1 MLGVHRPIVGPSPA
15 LAGPGMAAAVRRAFL
30 ATRPPFMIAAVT
42 PVLVGTAWAG
52 AAYHRFDG
60 LLFGLAIGVMLL
72 AHAAANVY
80 NDVGDDITGADP
92 GNVEHIYPY
101 TGGSRF
107 IQAGL
112 LSRAQMTRLALG
124 LAVIALLL
132 GVLLAVLRG
141 PGVIWLGCVGL
152 GLGLLYSLP
161 GVQLSARGLG
171 EATVAIGFG
180 ALPVLGTVWLQT
192 GFVDSTAV
200 LLCLPVSAWAAA
212 ILIINEV
219 PDIEADR
226 RAHKRTLV
234 VRWGVGGARWIYR
247 GLAVT
252 ALVASGAIIGRHALP
267 LWYALPAVIFAGLGL
282 HAVRGISTESRARPR
297 LKRSIE
303 LSLAIHAL
311 GCVTLISAILL
322 NHVI

>member
-1 MLGVHRPIVGPSPA
+1 MNKGLPMLDAPRPIAGPSPA
-15 LAGPGMAAAVRRAFL
+15 LAGPGIAAAACRAFL

-52 AAYHRFDG
+52 AAFHRFDG
-60 LLFGLAIGVMLL
+60 LLFGLALAVMLF
-72 AHAAANVY
+72 AHAAANVF

-112 LSRAQMTRLALG
+112 LSRTQMTRLALG
-124 LAVIALLL
+124 LAATALLL
-132 GVLLAVLRG
+132 GTWLAVLRG

-180 ALPVLGTVWLQT
+180 ALPVLGTMWLQT
-192 GFVDSTAV
+192 GFVDATAV

-212 ILIINEV
+212 ILVINEV

-234 VRWGVGGARWIYR
+234 VRWGVSGARGIYR
-247 GLAVT
+247 GLT
-252 ALVASGAIIGRHALP
+252 AIALAASGAAIARHALP
-267 LWYALPAVIFAGLGL
+267 LWYSLPALVFAALGL
-282 HAVRGISTESRARPR
+282 RAARGISAELRARDR
-297 LKRSIE
+297 
-303 LSLAIHAL
+303 A
-311 GCVTLISAILL
+311 
-322 NHVI
+322 